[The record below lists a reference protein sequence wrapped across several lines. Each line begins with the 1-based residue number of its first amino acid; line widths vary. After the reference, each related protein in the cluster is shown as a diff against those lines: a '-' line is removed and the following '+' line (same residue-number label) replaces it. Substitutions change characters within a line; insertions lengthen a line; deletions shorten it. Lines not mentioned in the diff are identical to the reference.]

1 LQVVLHQDELDL
13 VERPGAALS
22 QPFAECRGLA
32 VLGILGRRQHD
43 PPQSPRLFSALRRL
57 AIDPQQLAIE
67 SNMTSLS

>member
-1 LQVVLHQDELDL
+1 LLSVLVRHSPNRLRNA
-13 VERPGAALS
+13 VGS
-22 QPFAECRGLA
+22 
-32 VLGILGRRQHD
+32 VLGILGRRQYD